1 MRYLTCLPTL
11 VAALLLAA
19 CGGGGGNAPQPPDAV
34 TAALDFVQVKTL
46 RFTWNDVAGATHYR
60 LLEDPDG
67 GSGFQAVS
75 GDIASG
81 QQQHDHIVP
90 LHRRLNARYIVQSC
104 NSAGCSDSAPLYVD
118 ATIREA
124 VGYFKGNYVSGE
136 YAGGGFGH
144 ALAVS
149 ADGSTLAVGRWG
161 NDLGFTPG
169 EVHIFRRQP
178 AGWGVQARLK
188 LDPPVQNYPDLEYT
202 FGAAVALSA
211 DGNTLAVGTRYG
223 PVYLYRRSDSQ
234 SQWSL
239 EDTVIGANSQTTDS
253 FGNAVALSA
262 DGNMLAVGAPHEAS
276 AGSGFSADPD
286 DNSAALAGAAYV
298 FVHADGNWSQ
308 QAYIKPANTGAGDR
322 FGTAVALSADGDT
335 LIVGAPREDSNSTGI
350 NADPYNGFADDSG
363 AVYVFQRG
371 WLGLYLQQAYI
382 KPSNT
387 DAGDRFGTAVAL
399 SADGDTLVVGAPFE
413 DSSGDGGND
422 ADDAGAVYVFT
433 RSGTDWI
440 QQAYV
445 KAGNTDPGDRFGTA
459 VALSADGDT
468 LLAGAP
474 FEDSG
479 ARGLFAAS
487 DADNT
492 HPDSGAAYLFV
503 RDTAGIWSQHA
514 YLKATNTD
522 AGDRFGDD
530 VALSAD
536 GETLAIGATREASD
550 GAGLSADPNDNSAP
564 NEAGAVYL
572 Y

>member
-1 MRYLTCLPTL
+1 MRHLTHFPTL
-11 VAALLLAA
+11 AAALLLAA
-19 CGGGGGNAPQPPDAV
+19 CGGGGGGPALHPPGAV

-46 RFTWNDVAGATHYR
+46 RFTWDDVPGATHYR

-67 GSGFQAVS
+67 SSGFQPVS
-75 GDIASG
+75 GDIPAG
-81 QQQHDHIVP
+81 EQQYDHTVP

-104 NSAGCSDSAPLYVD
+104 NSSGCSDSAPLYVD

-136 YAGGGFGH
+136 NAGGRFGH

-161 NDLGFTPG
+161 NDLGNVPG
-169 EVHIFRRQP
+169 EVHIFQRQP
-178 AGWGVQARLK
+178 AGWSMQARLR
-188 LDPPVQNYPDLEYT
+188 LDPPVQNYPGLEYM

-223 PVYLYRRSDSQ
+223 PVYLYRRTDSQ
-234 SQWSL
+234 SSWSL
-239 EDTVIGANSQTTDS
+239 EDTVIGANTQPNNDR
-253 FGNAVALSA
+253 FGDAVALSA
-262 DGNMLAVGAPHEAS
+262 DGNVLAVGAPREAS
-276 AGSGFSADPD
+276 AGNGPD
-286 DNSAALAGAAYV
+286 DNSAPFAGATYV
-298 FVHADGNWSQ
+298 FVHTGGNWSQ
-308 QAYIKPANTGAGDR
+308 HAYIKPANTGAGDR
-322 FGTAVALSADGDT
+322 FGTTVALSADGDT
-335 LIVGAPREDSNSTGI
+335 LIVGAPGEDGMSAGI
-350 NADPYNGFADDSG
+350 NGDPDTNGTVDSG

-371 WLGLYLQQAYI
+371 VFNLYLQQAYI
-382 KPSNT
+382 KASNP
-387 DAGDRFGTAVAL
+387 DADDRFGSAVAL
-399 SADGDTLVVGAPFE
+399 SADGDTLAVGAPFE

-422 ADDAGAVYVFT
+422 ADNAGAVYVFT
-433 RSGTDWI
+433 RSGTDWS

-445 KAGNTDPGDRFGTA
+445 KAAITDPDDRFGSA

-468 LLAGAP
+468 LLIGAP

-487 DADNT
+487 DTDNT
-492 HPDSGAAYLFV
+492 HPDSGASYLFA
-503 RDTAGIWSQHA
+503 RDTADTWSQQI

-522 AGDRFGDD
+522 TDDRFGDA
-530 VALSAD
+530 VTLAAD
-536 GETLAIGATREASD
+536 GDTLIIGAPREASD
-550 GAGLSADPNDNSAP
+550 GAELSADPNDNSAL